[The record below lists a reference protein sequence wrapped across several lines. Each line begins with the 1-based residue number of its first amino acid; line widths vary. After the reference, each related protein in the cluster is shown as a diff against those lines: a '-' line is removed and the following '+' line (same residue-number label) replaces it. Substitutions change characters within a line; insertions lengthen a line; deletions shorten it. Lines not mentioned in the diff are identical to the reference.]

1 MKIITQIGTV
11 EKRSISVEYSINAP
25 VNAPNPYKP
34 SVAANLV
41 EVENQEKSLIGGIL

>member
-1 MKIITQIGTV
+1 MPILTQNPAS
-11 EKRSISVEYSINAP
+11 EKHSASVEYSINAP
-25 VNAPNPYKP
+25 FNASNPYKP